1 MDDVMNRGPQDPSR
15 INIRD
20 EWELRYWTR
29 ELKVSAGELKRLVSV
44 HGNNVPNVREAI
56 RKKL

>member
-1 MDDVMNRGPQDPSR
+1 MDDVMNRGPQDPGR

-20 EWELRYWTR
+20 EWEVRYWTR
-29 ELKVSAGELKRLVSV
+29 ELKVSAGELERLVSV
-44 HGNNVPNVREAI
+44 HGNSVPNVREAI